1 MCTARAWRMVSSRI
15 QSKVIGHHG
24 AVIYGSQRRC
34 LRKEK
39 RHGSSNLWV
48 RRARSRRARAPAKD
62 SQWTTT
68 ASMLWPGPSPRRV
81 PAAALWPWFQW
92 RVGSCPGYALHPRL
106 LRPKKTC
113 PPCKKRNKQGKC
125 KKKTQWDPVCRRL
138 VPAWELR
145 RGRLTAMCTESA
157 GTTCAGRCGTWSN
170 TCGKAV
176 KCPQCPDGQI
186 CLTNGSCALPCT
198 GMGSCPAAC
207 LGCPTT
213 FLNTEGQTHC
223 VGSSSGT
230 LGPPQC
236 RRAPRPASAPA
247 VRSVSHVQRKATCAA
262 LRCAP
267 ASRPVRR
274 PITSSAADCDNA
286 SNRRT

>member
-1 MCTARAWRMVSSRI
+1 MTR
-15 QSKVIGHHG
+15 QT
-24 AVIYGSQRRC
+24 YGFA
-34 LRKEK
+34 
-39 RHGSSNLWV
+39 
-48 RRARSRRARAPAKD
+48 ARSRRARSSEGLAMDAD
-62 SQWTTT
+62 GFDALARSLT
-68 ASMLWPGPSPRRV
+68 ATGSRRRALAVLSGVFGLALGTPSPE
-81 PAAALWPWFQW
+81 AAA
-92 RVGSCPGYALHPRL
+92 A
-106 LRPKKTC
+106 KKTC

-125 KKKTQWDPVCRRL
+125 KKKPNGTPCADGSCQRGSCVAAAARPC
-138 VPAWELR
+138 VP
-145 RGRLTAMCTESA
+145 ESA

-230 LGPPQC
+230 FSCTSMQTCTKTSQC
-236 RRAPRPASAPA
+236 PSGTQCQP
-247 VRSVSHVQRKATCAA
+247 CAEESD

-267 ASRPVRR
+267 LC
-274 PITSSAADCDNA
+274 TG
-286 SNRRT
+286 